1 MTSGSDGTI
10 TYPLG
15 WCFTCDT
22 NTCDHVLRTNK
33 RLIDSLID
41 YQRERLAA
49 QIKLPGLTGEPWSK
63 DIRF

>member
-1 MTSGSDGTI
+1 MTSGSDTV

-49 QIKLPGLTGEPWSK
+49 QIKLPGLTGEPWSTK
-63 DIRF
+63 